1 VKRPSKS
8 EKVASARPVS
18 AELIERCR
26 AGDERAWNDLVEATY
41 RDVYALCLRILVD
54 PEDARDT
61 TQEAYLRVW
70 RNLNGFRGEA
80 QFSTWLYRVAAN
92 AAISKHRSR
101 KRQRAHVSGFDE
113 DAMAA
118 VAAPG
123 SVEET
128 VEARVGAGDLEAAL
142 RLLPDHHRQAV
153 VLRDVYGMS
162 IPEIAGALKVS
173 ETAAK
178 VRVHRARKR
187 LRELVFPADPRAEGR
202 GGT

>member
-1 VKRPSKS
+1 MTRL
-8 EKVASARPVS
+8 VS
-18 AELIERCR
+18 PELIERCR
-26 AGDERAWNDLVEATY
+26 AGDERAWNELVEATY

-61 TQEAYLRVW
+61 TQEAYLKVW

-101 KRQRAHVSGFDE
+101 KRQRAQVLGFDE
-113 DAMAA
+113 EA
-118 VAAPG
+118 VARIPAPG
-123 SVEET
+123 SVEEM
-128 VEARVGAGDLEAAL
+128 VEARVGAGELEAAL
-142 RLLPDHHRQAV
+142 RLLPDHHRAAV

-187 LRELVFPADPRAEGR
+187 LRELVFPAGPGGDGR